1 MRTTGKIS
9 GYVIAVCITLTI
21 SLVFGVLAYFHC
33 HMEVDEGAQPMLFLS
48 LSLLSAIAGLLIAL
62 ESYLRLYKTFF
73 RHFSDVETFAEA
85 LGKGDLPP
93 RLSPV
98 LNCAPELATVAQS
111 MNFLRDRLCNT
122 LGKLKNSYEREKAAN
137 AAAEKASALN
147 FQFINRLSPELRT
160 PLNSILGFD
169 AVIRSDIAKGCYD
182 RKLEKLTL
190 AIEQNAEALQ
200 RQLNRLLDVS
210 SLTVQHNKQ
219 QITEFVTEDFLRNL
233 IDANNFALPSDDIQ
247 LVGSYPPDMPPMLC
261 TDHDKLWA
269 ILGTLIRIQASASGP
284 GEVLSCGCRKRE
296 DNVEFYVRD
305 NRRSNCREQLAV
317 LYNLHGKIRR
327 PDGEVTMPAD
337 SIGFCFFF
345 LAERTADLGGRL
357 EAETNDFSRSEFK
370 LIFPA
375 WEVIPDNVAN
385 TSPLRMTNNLR
396 HQGEKNTPR
405 YAIPPSI
412 EGGSH
417 RRLRILIADND
428 RDNLRIL
435 KSLLEA
441 EGHDIDMVTDG
452 VDLLPV
458 VREGNFDLALIALSL
473 PQINVL
479 EAIGKLE
486 MGEESGQLPVIAMT
500 GALNNEI
507 LSGLMRYGVH
517 RCLVKPLHF
526 EQIGRIVLQNAKP
539 EKE

>member
-182 RKLEKLTL
+182 RKL
-190 AIEQNAEALQ
+190 
-200 RQLNRLLDVS
+200 
-210 SLTVQHNKQ
+210 
-219 QITEFVTEDFLRNL
+219 
-233 IDANNFALPSDDIQ
+233 
-247 LVGSYPPDMPPMLC
+247 
-261 TDHDKLWA
+261 
-269 ILGTLIRIQASASGP
+269 
-284 GEVLSCGCRKRE
+284 
-296 DNVEFYVRD
+296 
-305 NRRSNCREQLAV
+305 
-317 LYNLHGKIRR
+317 
-327 PDGEVTMPAD
+327 
-337 SIGFCFFF
+337 
-345 LAERTADLGGRL
+345 
-357 EAETNDFSRSEFK
+357 
-370 LIFPA
+370 
-375 WEVIPDNVAN
+375 
-385 TSPLRMTNNLR
+385 
-396 HQGEKNTPR
+396 
-405 YAIPPSI
+405 
-412 EGGSH
+412 
-417 RRLRILIADND
+417 
-428 RDNLRIL
+428 
-435 KSLLEA
+435 
-441 EGHDIDMVTDG
+441 
-452 VDLLPV
+452 
-458 VREGNFDLALIALSL
+458 
-473 PQINVL
+473 
-479 EAIGKLE
+479 
-486 MGEESGQLPVIAMT
+486 
-500 GALNNEI
+500 
-507 LSGLMRYGVH
+507 
-517 RCLVKPLHF
+517 
-526 EQIGRIVLQNAKP
+526 
-539 EKE
+539 